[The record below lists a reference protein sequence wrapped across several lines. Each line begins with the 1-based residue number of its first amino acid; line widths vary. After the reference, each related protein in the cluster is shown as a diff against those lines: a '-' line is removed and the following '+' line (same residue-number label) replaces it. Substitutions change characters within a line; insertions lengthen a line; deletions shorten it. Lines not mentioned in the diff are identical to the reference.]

1 MTTRT
6 TVEYSSALDSADR
19 VSHACYI
26 ARVAAPF
33 TERRSSMIVRR
44 LLILT
49 PLVTALA
56 ACSDPTQF
64 ELTGG
69 VAVSFATRDPG
80 VAPTPPFAP
89 SIAAFFDDTVTSG
102 SDTLIIA
109 RARIVLREIE
119 LKRTETPDCDV
130 EPEPVGC
137 EEIELGPVLVDLPL
151 EQGAEQRFFVE
162 LPTGNYSRID
172 FELHKPDDDDPA
184 DLAFITANPE
194 FADQSIRLEG
204 TFNGIPFSF
213 MSDVDA
219 EQELDLTPPLTVA
232 ETVAVNVTIRI
243 ELDSW
248 FRTATG
254 TLVDPATANK
264 GGQNESL
271 VTENIKQSLEAF
283 EDDDRDGDDD

>member
-1 MTTRT
+1 
-6 TVEYSSALDSADR
+6 
-19 VSHACYI
+19 
-26 ARVAAPF
+26 
-33 TERRSSMIVRR
+33 MIVRR

-69 VAVSFATRDPG
+69 VAVSFATRDPR